1 MYRFLV
7 VCLVFASL
15 SCQSASVKLSFREP
29 VITIV
34 GQNSLGSLVL
44 VKTTDAELTKKITS
58 FPFQV
63 DGEVIRHDEI
73 VRYVQGHIGKEHEV
87 KWRGE
92 KAAKV
97 VRRRKAER
105 VLIEKAVAEKLS
117 VWVQRTYGKDSYVFA
132 KDETESIALDEN
144 ERFLEFELDESRS
157 THRWASGYFVT
168 AHKQGKK
175 VRHQRSFRIFLK
187 RPSLVSI
194 CELERDSALKRDC
207 FVVQDNEVTQDKFV
221 NLSTDLSSLRLK
233 GPINTGDVLT
243 EKVVTYVKLVN
254 KGDRVLAVYSNNS
267 ISIQSKAI
275 ASSSGDVGE
284 SINILLPSAKIEVTA
299 VVESKNRVVIS
310 GG

>member
-1 MYRFLV
+1 MYRLLI
-7 VCLVFASL
+7 VCLFFASF
-15 SCQSASVKLSFREP
+15 SCHSASVKLSFREP
-29 VITIV
+29 VITII
-34 GQNSLGSLVL
+34 GQGSLGSLVV
-44 VKTTDAELTKKITS
+44 VKTTDAELTKKIIS
-58 FPFQV
+58 LPFQIE
-63 DGEVIRHDEI
+63 DEVVRHDGI

-97 VRRRKAER
+97 VKRRKADK
-105 VLIEKAVAEKLS
+105 VLIEEAVSGELS
-117 VWVQRTYGKDSYVFA
+117 VWVQRVFGKDSYVFG
-132 KDETESIALDEN
+132 KDDTESITLDEN

-157 THRWASGYFVT
+157 THRLVSGYFVT
-168 AHKQGKK
+168 ANKQGKK
-175 VRHQRSFRIFLK
+175 VRHKRSFRVLLK
-187 RPSLVSI
+187 RPSLVSV
-194 CELERDSALKRDC
+194 CELERDSVLEREC
-207 FVVQDNEVTQDKFV
+207 FIVQDNEVTQDKFV

-233 GPINTGDVLT
+233 APIKTGDVLT
-243 EKVVTYVKLVN
+243 EKVAAYAKLVN

-284 SINILLPSAKIEVTA
+284 SINILLPSAKVEVTA